1 MEETKA
7 DASNFVQR
15 IVQPIGNR
23 FATKVSNPNSKPRED
38 INPEIDRLTVIV
50 RFLSVPRLPS
60 SGTNPILEVVQSLW
74 PVLDAFSV
82 RFPLDSAVAE
92 KICRFHKHAMRSMGA
107 VEYEP
112 MLEPLMNQ
120 FIQSYE
126 RSRQSA
132 YLYAA
137 SICVTEY
144 GRDPKHHSNL
154 FRMVNAMATVSFSF
168 LTNLDALIR
177 HPDVVEELFYMMGRM
192 ISHCPEPLVMS
203 PLLRSLFQCA
213 VVGMQLDHREANKGT
228 LNFIENSISYGLILK
243 ERNRKELQQALES
256 VLVNEGQYV
265 VKNLILSLMGDL
277 PAYSVDTGNG
287 SIAGILW
294 KLSSLSPAMANQWIT
309 EASANAPERAR
320 MDFLGV
326 ASALIP
332 RNDFNL
338 AVRAFMTA
346 CRRERRLAT
355 RQ

>member
-1 MEETKA
+1 
-7 DASNFVQR
+7 
-15 IVQPIGNR
+15 
-23 FATKVSNPNSKPRED
+23 
-38 INPEIDRLTVIV
+38 
-50 RFLSVPRLPS
+50 
-60 SGTNPILEVVQSLW
+60 
-74 PVLDAFSV
+74 
-82 RFPLDSAVAE
+82 
-92 KICRFHKHAMRSMGA
+92 
-107 VEYEP
+107 
-112 MLEPLMNQ
+112 
-120 FIQSYE
+120 
-126 RSRQSA
+126 
-132 YLYAA
+132 
-137 SICVTEY
+137 
-144 GRDPKHHSNL
+144 
-154 FRMVNAMATVSFSF
+154 MVNAMATVSFSF

-265 VKNLILSLMGDL
+265 VKNLILCLMGDL

-294 KLSSLSPAMANQWIT
+294 KLSSLSPAMANQWINK
-309 EASANAPERAR
+309 ASANAPERAR

-332 RNDFNL
+332 RTDFNL
-338 AVRAFMTA
+338 AVRAFMSA

-355 RQ
+355 RR